1 MNYRKLFSNWLFDEH
16 SQRFYLHEDD
26 VDHVTSDCIGVKTRD
41 AIVPVAHHA
50 DHHLITSRFVYNESL
65 IADQMPGEDGQTDDS
80 LCLLRI
86 DKPTDIQ
93 LNAESGLLEIRRNEY
108 ATVST
113 SHDSRFISIKNIAH
127 PIGIILRLEKFGTIF
142 AYGTVDNKDYCI
154 TYDGEFFFFSGEKM
168 KVVN

>member
-1 MNYRKLFSNWLFDEH
+1 MYRKLFSNWLFDEH

-26 VDHVTSDCIGVKTRD
+26 ADQVTVDCISVKTRD
-41 AIVPVAHHA
+41 AIVPVAHQA
-50 DHHLITSRFVYNESL
+50 NHHLIISRFVLRESL
-65 IADQMPGEDGQTDDS
+65 ITDLTPGERQTNDG

-93 LNAESGLLEIRRNEY
+93 LNAESELLEIRRKEF

-113 SHDSRFISIKNIAH
+113 DRDSRFISIKNIVH
-127 PIGIILRLEKFGTIF
+127 PMGIILRMERFGTIF
-142 AYGTVDNKDYCI
+142 AYGTIDNRDYCI

-168 KVVN
+168 QVVS

>member
-1 MNYRKLFSNWLFDEH
+1 MHYRKVFSNWLFDED
-16 SQRFYLHEDD
+16 SQRFYLDD

-50 DHHLITSRFVYNESL
+50 DHHLIPFRTSF
-65 IADQMPGEDGQTDDS
+65 DGSVIRDALPEEQQTDHC

-86 DKPTDIQ
+86 NKPTDIH
-93 LNAESGLLEIRRNEY
+93 LNTESGLLEIRREEY
-108 ATVST
+108 ATVSKN
-113 SHDSRFISIKNIAH
+113 HDSRLISIKNIVH

-168 KVVN
+168 KVVS